1 MAVIL
6 SMNYTKKL
14 GLPQYSS
21 HSCSLSVQVEVS
33 DLSQLADE
41 SSRLYE
47 LLQSSVDAEIQKVG
61 FMPDVAYGIGNSNGM
76 GSANG
81 AQASNGNG
89 SHTQNRHVSPANG
102 TNCRERWN
110 CTEGQK
116 GLILRVVNENGLEK
130 TDVEA
135 LARERF
141 GVGVKECNK
150 MQASELIEELLEKTG
165 RKPAGTNGRSR
176 WRSQPS
182 RA

>member
-33 DLSQLADE
+33 DLSQLAEE
-41 SSRLYE
+41 SSRLYH

-61 FMPDVAYGIGNSNGM
+61 FMPDVAYGIDNSNGA
-76 GSANG
+76 GIANG
-81 AQASNGNG
+81 NRIGQNGQSTSTNG
-89 SHTQNRHVSPANG
+89 PNG
-102 TNCRERWN
+102 CSLSSRGADRWN
-110 CTEGQK
+110 CTDGQK

-130 TDVEA
+130 AEVEA
-135 LARERF
+135 IARQLF

-150 MQASELIEELLEKTG
+150 MQASQLIEELLEKTG
-165 RKPAGTNGRSR
+165 RKPSGANGRSR